1 MVLSVDLLENQ
12 HVDNGYRL
20 PKKIKLMTKKETM
33 KCRRVRAVVRF
44 HTPSKRT
51 EPEKYCHHL
60 LMLSYPW
67 RQESD
72 LLGHDNE
79 YSTKLEESSARLIVR
94 RNQSA
99 FEPFSEAVD
108 EAIQFVNSN
117 PQYSI
122 YSEQF
127 DSFNEQENSD
137 DQMEFVNS
145 SQGQTSQDENLPTD
159 DIFIPERNSSLSIFL
174 PISSVT
180 VPYEVTDDDLR
191 AAVRSLNMRQRCAF
205 EIILKWCRDKVKNMS
220 SLQPFPVNPVYK
232 VISGGT
238 RAGESHLIKALYQ
251 TALKTF
257 R

>member
-1 MVLSVDLLENQ
+1 MNGIYSEVENLCLAEFAAFYYKQYQTEDDKANDNQPVVLSDDLSENH

-33 KCRRVRAVVRF
+33 KCRKVRAVVRF
-44 HTPSKRT
+44 HTPSKT
-51 EPEKYCHHL
+51 AEPEKYCHHL
-60 LMLSYPW
+60 LMLYYPW

-72 LLGHDNE
+72 LLGHDNK
-79 YSTKLEESSARLIVR
+79 YSTKLEESSVRLIVQ

-108 EAIQFVNSN
+108 EALQFVNSN

-122 YSEQF
+122 YGERF

-145 SQGQTSQDENLPTD
+145 NQGQTSQDENLPTD
-159 DIFIPERNSSLSIFL
+159 DIFIPERNSSVSMLL
-174 PISSVT
+174 PISSLT

-191 AAVRSLNMRQRCAF
+191 ATIRSLNMR
-205 EIILKWCRDKVKNMS
+205 
-220 SLQPFPVNPVYK
+220 
-232 VISGGT
+232 
-238 RAGESHLIKALYQ
+238 
-251 TALKTF
+251 
-257 R
+257 